1 MDIRPAYLATLFA
14 SLSLLVTANDL
25 PDLGDSAL
33 GNLPPHE
40 EKRIADM
47 TTRELRR
54 SGAVMNDVEVSDYLQ
69 RLGYKLVAASNDN
82 RVNFRF
88 FPIDDGAINAW
99 AVPGGLIGINGG
111 LIVLSQ
117 HESELAAVMAHE
129 IAHVTQH
136 HYARMLESQK
146 GSGLMS
152 LGALA
157 LAILAASRSSGD
169 APMAAIAASEG
180 YQAQR
185 YLDFSRDF
193 EREADRVG
201 MQTLQNAG
209 FDIRA
214 MPTFFDRMQKYYRNV
229 DNGAF
234 AFLRTHPVTGERIS
248 DSEARAAQQPYKQWA
263 DSMDYLMV
271 REKARTLQ
279 LGSRN
284 AMEYYRGTTEQKK
297 YANEAAQQYGYA
309 FAYSQA
315 GKYDE
320 AWQRVELARKAL
332 PAGHPMLESLAGTV
346 RLKQAKYAEASEI
359 FAAAQARY
367 PSAPALGYGQIDIL
381 LRQGKAKEAVAL
393 TEQALGERGSDPEL
407 HKRMAEGYEK
417 LNQPG
422 MAHRAMAEF
431 YALIDEPTAA
441 IEQLNVARRSG
452 GDFYQMSAI
461 EARIRELRAKI
472 PLDKN
477 GKPIKDRGED
487 AR

>member
-1 MDIRPAYLATLFA
+1 MKRRAIHLA
-14 SLSLLVTANDL
+14 SLLALVSNLVPANEL

-33 GNLPPHE
+33 ASLPPHE
-40 EKRIADM
+40 ERRIADL

-54 SGAVMNDVEVSDYLQ
+54 SGAVLSDVEISDYLQ

-99 AVPGGLIGINGG
+99 AVPGGVIGVNGG
-111 LIVLSQ
+111 LIVLTQ

-157 LAILAASRSSGD
+157 LAILAASRSSSGD
-169 APMAAIAASEG
+169 APLAAVAATEG

-201 MQTLQNAG
+201 MQTLQSAG
-209 FDIRA
+209 FDTRA

-248 DSEARAAQQPYKQWA
+248 DSEARAAQQPYKQWT
-263 DSMDYLMV
+263 DSMDYLLV

-279 LGSRN
+279 LGNRG
-284 AMEYYRGTTEQKK
+284 AIDYYRGTTEQKK
-297 YANEAAQQYGYA
+297 YVNEAAQQYGYA
-309 FAYSQA
+309 IAYLQSGQHE
-315 GKYDE
+315 E
-320 AWQRVELARKAL
+320 AWKHLELARKAL
-332 PAGHPMLESLAGTV
+332 PAGHPMLESLAGSI
-346 RLKQAKYAEASEI
+346 RNQQGKYEEAMQIYQAAL
-359 FAAAQARY
+359 QRY
-367 PSAPALGYGQIDIL
+367 PSAPALGYGPIDVQ
-381 LRQGKAKEAVAL
+381 LRQGKAQEAVAQI
-393 TEQALGERGSDPEL
+393 EKALGERPSDPEL
-407 HKRMAEGYEK
+407 HKRLAEGYEK
-417 LNQPG
+417 LNQAGP
-422 MAHRAMAEF
+422 AHRAMAEY

-461 EARIRELRAKI
+461 EARIRELRDRI

-477 GKPIKDRGED
+477 GKPIKDRD
-487 AR
+487 DSR